1 MSLAPLNAAESRTL
15 AKIAKAGTEG
25 ALVSTL
31 DLRHLGRL
39 DRRGLIVSVD
49 RSNTCEVGARVRLAA

>member
-1 MSLAPLNAAESRTL
+1 MTPAESKTL
-15 AKIAKAGTEG
+15 ATIRAAGTTG

-39 DRRGLIVSVD
+39 DRRGLVVAVDPANVSG
-49 RSNTCEVGARVRLAA
+49 VGARVRVVR

>member
-1 MSLAPLNAAESRTL
+1 MNAAEGKTL
-15 AKIAKAGTEG
+15 AKIRSAGITG

-39 DRRGLIVSVD
+39 DRRGMVVSVD
-49 RSNTCEVGARVRLAA
+49 PANVCGVGARVRVTS